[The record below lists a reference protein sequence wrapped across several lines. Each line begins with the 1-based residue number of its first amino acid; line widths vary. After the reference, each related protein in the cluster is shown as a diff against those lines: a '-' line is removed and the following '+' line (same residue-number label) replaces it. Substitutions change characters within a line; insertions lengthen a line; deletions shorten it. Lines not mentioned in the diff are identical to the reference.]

1 MKILW
6 SEFASNTFSDIY
18 NYYKEIAGPTIA
30 GKIKTGIFVATRQLE
45 KHPKSGHLEE
55 TLSKLGEGH
64 RYLIEGN
71 YKIVYKEV
79 KEGILVTDVFDTRQ
93 DPIKINDPKR
103 NKVR

>member
-6 SEFASNTFSDIY
+6 SEFASDTLSDIY
-18 NYYKEIAGPTIA
+18 KYYKEIAGKNLAI
-30 GKIKTGIFVATRQLE
+30 KIKKDIFSATIQLE

-55 TLSKLGEGH
+55 TLIKLGEGH
-64 RYLIEGN
+64 RYLIQGN

-93 DPIKINDPKR
+93 DPIKLNDPKR
-103 NKVR
+103 TSGM